1 MPSRTRGRAV
11 AKLIGG
17 NDEVVAALN
26 SMPPLTVSAGMGWV
40 CAT

>member
-1 MPSRTRGRAV
+1 MPSRTLCRAV